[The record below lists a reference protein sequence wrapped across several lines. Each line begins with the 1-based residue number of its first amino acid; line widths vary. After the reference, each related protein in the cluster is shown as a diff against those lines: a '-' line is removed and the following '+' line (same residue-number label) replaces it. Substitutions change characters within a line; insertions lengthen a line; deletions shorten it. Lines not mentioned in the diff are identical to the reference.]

1 MPQRRNERRIWKKS
15 VKWLSKNSGGKCLT
29 YFAPPSYNLVDVKN
43 WPFEYRCGVMMMAKN
58 RGLVIVL
65 KIIAALSIIMFF
77 VSYIV
82 QSMRQYAQIFVF
94 AALLCALG
102 IYALTKKK

>member
-1 MPQRRNERRIWKKS
+1 
-15 VKWLSKNSGGKCLT
+15 
-29 YFAPPSYNLVDVKN
+29 
-43 WPFEYRCGVMMMAKN
+43 MAKN